1 MRGNRYGLMMDVDVD
16 GPVYGLTTSMK
27 QEKVRDRARDYLKII
42 LIIEN

>member
-1 MRGNRYGLMMDVDVD
+1 MRGNRYGLMMDVD